1 MRMKGRDIIL
11 ALLTVLLIAALAGYL
26 MTRESADSRAARQA
40 ANKPVP
46 APAKLV
52 DQAPLETA
60 HSLALV
66 ASTAEEQKLAAD
78 AYRLA
83 DKEVDLSFASA
94 LQFAELH
101 PALENSTT
109 KEINDRISRMS
120 DRLQGA
126 QQSVTRLTAQTS
138 TPAGKNN
145 QTLQQQLEVAQARVA
160 LLQDALADAR
170 EDLMRAGGDPQA
182 QIKQELEE
190 HEALAH
196 NSPQASSATAS
207 KPATLSIAGN
217 LLAQFKSWRSLRNN
231 YQRLVQAQQQAG
243 NYAAILTRKHE
254 ALEKGMTDV
263 LGSDDESAD
272 DQGTPAP
279 NQDSGQS
286 SAAQVKKLTG
296 MSKDSRLM
304 AQYDKRIQAEEQLAV
319 IYDQWSGIVKAQE
332 RAALHAMLRSLLLI
346 LLALIG
352 IVLAEGFIERFY
364 MSMGPD
370 RRRLGTMR
378 LVLRFISQMIGVLVI
393 LLVVFGLPSQLST
406 VLALGAAGLT
416 VALKDFI
423 VAFFGWFVLMGRHG
437 IRAGD
442 WVEINGIGGEV
453 VEVGLLRTILLET
466 GNWNDAGHPT
476 GRTVSFVNSYAIE
489 GHYFNFT
496 TAGQW
501 LWDELDVLIPT
512 GEDPYYLTTSVLK
525 LVAEQTQ
532 KDCAEAES
540 EWQHAAKRSSIQNFS
555 AQPAIDVRPTSLGVN
570 LVVRY
575 VVNAHNRYEVR
586 TRLYQAIVELLHTD
600 KSGRVP
606 AAPLPANP
614 VQP

>member
-40 ANKPVP
+40 ATKPVP

-52 DQAPLETA
+52 DQIPLETA

-272 DQGTPAP
+272 DQSTPAP

-332 RAALHAMLRSLLLI
+332 RASLHAMLRSLLLI

-540 EWQHAAKRSSIQNFS
+540 EWQQAAKRSSIQNFS